1 MSYCIFLQYRAALP
15 YWEPLSMRSLGL
27 THWSTTL
34 QTFNRHTQPR
44 VTVTS
49 GEEQVCLE
57 VNPRWA
63 TSNTDVESNLTLCPL
78 NAIKRN
84 NSSFHQ
90 PLHQEYIQN
99 YRSSRNCVSIWP
111 TCINPHH
118 RAFQI
123 NAHRSH
129 HEHTHTPPAAGAP

>member
-15 YWEPLSMRSLGL
+15 YWEPVSMRSLGL

-44 VTVTS
+44 VTATS

-63 TSNTDVESNLTLCPL
+63 TSNTDVESNLTLTLTLCPL
-78 NAIKRN
+78 NGTIPLSISHYTRN
-84 NSSFHQ
+84 ISRTTDHPETALS
-90 PLHQEYIQN
+90 
-99 YRSSRNCVSIWP
+99 RSPSDRRVSIR
-111 TCINPHH
+111 I
-118 RAFQI
+118 I
-123 NAHRSH
+123 ELSRS
-129 HEHTHTPPAAGAP
+129 THTDHIMNTH